1 MVSNKQIKNKTKRFR
16 SKIKGGGHE
25 RELLDAIKHAYLDKV
40 NTLLN
45 KYENIVRSVDTGG
58 LTFLHHVCIQDRK
71 SKVDKKIAFALR
83 KTIRS

>member
-16 SKIKGGGHE
+16 SKIKGGGPE
-25 RELLDAIKHAYLDKV
+25 REFLDAIKQGNLDKV

-45 KYENIVRSVDTGG
+45 KYEYIVRSVDNWGRT
-58 LTFLHHVCIQDRK
+58 LLHLVCIQDRK
-71 SKVDKKIAFALR
+71 RKVDEQIAFALR